1 MLLQDGNCLTWG
13 ELSELIFSHQ
23 YECQHHH
30 ASTVC
35 YFGREKCYASTFIV
49 VVDLITTVPDTLSP
63 GVKVLD
69 GRLSFISR
77 IVDDIVTLQENINVY
92 DSSQLFQ
99 TDSAVQ

>member
-1 MLLQDGNCLTWG
+1 M
-13 ELSELIFSHQ
+13 
-23 YECQHHH
+23 
-30 ASTVC
+30 
-35 YFGREKCYASTFIV
+35 
-49 VVDLITTVPDTLSP
+49 DLITTVPDTLSP

-99 TDSAVQ
+99 TDSAVQWWAFLLPQKQKCDK

>member
-1 MLLQDGNCLTWG
+1 MADQ
-13 ELSELIFSHQ
+13 
-23 YECQHHH
+23 
-30 ASTVC
+30 V
-35 YFGREKCYASTFIV
+35 YAIEIVDISRRSLIV